1 MRAHRRLEVR
11 YGRFRDECL
20 NETLLTSLMHACQ
33 ILADWRADYNTVRPH
48 IPNWMANT
56 GPGRQT
62 RVSRA
67 WQNGMIIWIMKPD
80 GTHQMYE

>member
-1 MRAHRRLEVR
+1 HSTPQHPLRTTGSRPHHHRR

-62 RVSRA
+62 RVS
-67 WQNGMIIWIMKPD
+67 
-80 GTHQMYE
+80 